1 MMESFDH
8 NPEET
13 DDAAAA
19 HRRTR
24 RRALRT
30 LSVLVV
36 LLVLAFTPPLLNV
49 NRLRRRI
56 TTSMSASLGRPVYLD
71 GVSLHLLPIPG
82 FTLKN
87 LVVSEDPLFGN
98 EPLLRAMK
106 VDVTLRPSSLWRRQV
121 EISTI
126 RFDVDENGSAPS
138 LNLVRNAQGVWNL
151 QSLLMHASQVNTAP
165 TAQTVSGPAPR
176 FPYIE
181 ATGGRVNLKLGDE
194 KQPFSLTDAD
204 FALWLPSPEQ
214 WRVRIVGKPTR
225 TDTNVADAGTVR
237 LEGQLHKAAQM
248 AQVPVDLEMSW
259 HDAPLG
265 EASKLLTGV
274 DAGWRG
280 LLNVDANLVGP
291 LGDAKITTQV
301 HIDDLRRA
309 DFVPAK
315 LLVMNVECDGTVD
328 VTNAVVHDPSCT
340 LPTPG
345 PKDRKTAG
353 QVVAIADSFD
363 LTSPKTPITGLRLGM
378 TNVADDWVMDW
389 ARLFSDRIP
398 EKESPGGTVA
408 GSMLF
413 VPASG
418 ADAASWQGEFH
429 DTLKTAEKDAGK
441 RASLVEIPATS
452 LIPGLQPATSPVD
465 SDSGAPAIQITG
477 TKTGFVL
484 SPLNVASESASKLPP
499 LMLTGEVDRQS
510 YTLHLAGTA
519 TVQQLTTLR
528 GRFPA
533 FGDGLEA
540 AVPELKDA
548 AVKPTKTAAP
558 SFKVN
563 VTCTRFWGAAQT
575 CSAIAPEP
583 SPVSRRKR

>member
-1 MMESFDH
+1 MMESIDH
-8 NPEET
+8 NSEQEGSAE
-13 DDAAAA
+13 D

-24 RRALRT
+24 RRIIWTLVALG
-30 LSVLVV
+30 V
-36 LLVLAFTPPLLNV
+36 LLVLVFTPPLLNV

-71 GVSLHLLPIPG
+71 GISLHLLPIPG
-82 FTLKN
+82 FTLQN
-87 LVVSEDPLFGN
+87 LVVSEDPAFGS

-126 RFDVDENGSAPS
+126 RFEVDDNGSAPS

-151 QSLLMHASQVNTAP
+151 QSLLMHAAEVNTAP
-165 TAQTVSGPAPR
+165 TAQVTPGPAPR

-214 WRVRIVGKPTR
+214 WRVRIVGKPAR

-248 AQVPVDLEMSW
+248 AEVPVDLEASW

-265 EASKLLTGV
+265 EASKLLTGI

-280 LLNVDANLVGP
+280 RLNVDATLLGP
-291 LGDAKITTQV
+291 LDNAKFATQIHV
-301 HIDDLRRA
+301 NDLRRA
-309 DFVPAK
+309 DFVPSK
-315 LLVMNVECDGTVD
+315 LLIVDVECNGTVD
-328 VTNAVVHDPSCT
+328 LTSAIIRDPSCT

-345 PKDRKTAG
+345 PKGQKTAG
-353 QVVAIADSFD
+353 QVVAIADS
-363 LTSPKTPITGLRLGM
+363 LELAASNTPVSGLRVGM

-398 EKESPGGTVA
+398 QKESPGGTVA

-418 ADAASWQGEFH
+418 TEAANWQGEFH
-429 DTLKTAEKDAGK
+429 DTLKAAAKGSEKE
-441 RASLVEIPATS
+441 ASAASTSLPALMLELEPATA
-452 LIPGLQPATSPVD
+452 PAE
-465 SDSGAPAIQITG
+465 SDSGVPAIQING
-477 TKTGFVL
+477 TQAGFSL
-484 SPLNVASESASKLPP
+484 TPLNLATIETPGKLPS
-499 LMLTGEVDRQS
+499 LVLTGDANRQS

-519 TVQQLTTLR
+519 TAQQIARLR
-528 GRFPA
+528 GMFPA
-533 FGDGLEA
+533 FGDGLEE
-540 AVPELKDA
+540 AVPELKESSA
-548 AVKPTKTAAP
+548 KTPKTVAP
-558 SFKVN
+558 PLKLNVN
-563 VTCTRFWGAAQT
+563 CTRAWGAAQT
-575 CSAIAPEP
+575 CSTMSPEP
-583 SPVSRRKR
+583 APVSKRKR